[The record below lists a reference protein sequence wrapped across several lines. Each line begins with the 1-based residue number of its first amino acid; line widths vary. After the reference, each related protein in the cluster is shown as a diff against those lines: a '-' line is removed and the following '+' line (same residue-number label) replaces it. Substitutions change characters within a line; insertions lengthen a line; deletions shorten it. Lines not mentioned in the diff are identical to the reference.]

1 MLLISDW
8 VNPHTQPIY
17 TEGWLYYPFFV
28 WLGFFCC
35 LFVCLFFF
43 TICCLLWDWNLNFT
57 IWCVLFCGTRVWT
70 QDFTLAKQS
79 TLLWLFWKWVLKNYL
94 PGLALYFILLISASQ
109 KLGLQVWPS
118 GGYLI
123 LFLISQAGRWDLST
137 FFFLSETGSDYVAQ
151 VDLQL
156 LIPQPQP
163 PECWMTGECHHS
175 RLHLLFLCGEVEL
188 TAVPIYVFFLTI

>member
-1 MLLISDW
+1 LNSGLHTCKAVHFALIILEVGS
-8 VNPHTQPIY
+8 Q
-17 TEGWLYYPFFV
+17 E
-28 WLGFFCC
+28 
-35 LFVCLFFF
+35 LFAWAGLVFHPPDLSFPK
-43 TICCLLWDWNLNFT
+43 
-57 IWCVLFCGTRVWT
+57 TRITGVTFW
-70 QDFTLAKQS
+70 
-79 TLLWLFWKWVLKNYL
+79 WLFDIIFNISGWKVRSKH
-94 PGLALYFILLISASQ
+94 F
-109 KLGLQVWPS
+109 
-118 GGYLI
+118 
-123 LFLISQAGRWDLST
+123 